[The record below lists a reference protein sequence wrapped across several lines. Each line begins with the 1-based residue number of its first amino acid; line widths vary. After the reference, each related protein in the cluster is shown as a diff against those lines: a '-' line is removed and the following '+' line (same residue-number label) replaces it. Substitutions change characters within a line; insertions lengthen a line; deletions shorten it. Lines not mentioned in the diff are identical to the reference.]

1 MSDLKRLRQP
11 GRRHHGALSG
21 TAAPMCGTKVLKQ
34 KSPKI
39 EDAVLITSGR
49 FFFFGPL
56 LDEENIH
63 QSHASLY
70 EVMRKIPD
78 ASTISVYLSP
88 VPVVSSAALSL
99 NPSGALG
106 LLHASAT
113 VKSSLFR

>member
-1 MSDLKRLRQP
+1 
-11 GRRHHGALSG
+11 
-21 TAAPMCGTKVLKQ
+21 MCGTKVLKQ

-39 EDAVLITSGR
+39 EETVLLTSGR

-63 QSHASLY
+63 QAHASLY
-70 EVMRKIPD
+70 ELMRKIPH
-78 ASTISVYLSP
+78 ASTISGYLSP
-88 VPVVSSAALSL
+88 VPVVSSAALSS

-113 VKSSLFR
+113 VKSSLSR

>member
-11 GRRHHGALSG
+11 GRRRHGALSG
-21 TAAPMCGTKVLKQ
+21 NHRSMCGTKVLKQ

-39 EDAVLITSGR
+39 EETVLLTSGR

-70 EVMRKIPD
+70 EVMRKIPH

-88 VPVVSSAALSL
+88 IPVVSR
-99 NPSGALG
+99 
-106 LLHASAT
+106 
-113 VKSSLFR
+113 V